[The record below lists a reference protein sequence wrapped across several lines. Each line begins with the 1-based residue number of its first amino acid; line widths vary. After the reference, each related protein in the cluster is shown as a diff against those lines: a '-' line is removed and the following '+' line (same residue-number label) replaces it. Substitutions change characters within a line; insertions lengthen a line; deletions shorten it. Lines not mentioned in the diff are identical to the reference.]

1 MSNLIDVQSITTQ
14 VRVHLTE
21 DELKRLELALMVT
34 VDEFLNDGYFSDAW
48 RYALNKYLPPILR

>member
-1 MSNLIDVQSITTQ
+1 MGNLIDVQSITTQ

-34 VDEFLNDGYFSDAW
+34 VDEFLNE
-48 RYALNKYLPPILR
+48 LPPIKVSK